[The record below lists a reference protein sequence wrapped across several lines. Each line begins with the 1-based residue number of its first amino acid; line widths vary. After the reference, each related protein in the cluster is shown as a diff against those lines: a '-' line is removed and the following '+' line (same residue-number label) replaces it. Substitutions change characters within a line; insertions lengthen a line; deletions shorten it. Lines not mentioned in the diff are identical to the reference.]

1 MTGVRNFDA
10 AERRAR
16 LSRRHHLSSTAPG
29 ADVVTV
35 AERLVGL
42 HATDP
47 ATVFLSARAR
57 VPDLAVADVEAA
69 LYDERTLVRHLGMR
83 RTLFVLPTTL
93 VPVVQAAFTDVIAAG
108 ERKRLARDVEAGGL
122 APDGRAWL
130 DEAEAATMAA
140 LAAVGETTGAG
151 LSRAVPALQAK
162 LTYAEGKSWGGEV
175 GVVTR
180 VLTVLAAEGRIVRG
194 RPRGS
199 WTSGQ
204 HQWAPMVAAGQA
216 VVDPVEARTELVRRW
231 LAAFGPA
238 TVADVQWWTG
248 LGVRPVR
255 AALAAAGAV
264 EVDLDGAP
272 GVALADDLEPEPAS
286 PSWAALLPALDPTT
300 MGWKGRDWYLG
311 SHGPVLFDRN
321 GNAGPTLW
329 WDGRIVGGWAQRS
342 DGEVV
347 LRLLEDVGVDG
358 RAALDAE
365 AERLQRWLVGTR
377 VAPRFP
383 TPLQKEL
390 GAG

>member
-1 MTGVRNFDA
+1 MRAVRTFDG

-16 LSRRHHLSSTAPG
+16 LARRHHLSPTSPG
-29 ADVVTV
+29 ADVASV
-35 AERLVGL
+35 AEHLVGL

-57 VPDLAVADVEAA
+57 VPGLEVGDVEAA

-93 VPVVQAAFTDVIAAG
+93 VPVVQAACTDTIAAG
-108 ERKRLARDVEAGGL
+108 ERKRLARDVEQGGL
-122 APDGRAWL
+122 APDGTVWL
-130 DEAEAATMAA
+130 DEVEWATMAA
-140 LAAVGETTGAG
+140 LREMGEATGAA

-175 GVVTR
+175 GVATR
-180 VLTVLAAEGRIVRG
+180 VFTVLAAEGRIVRG

-204 HQWAPMVAAGQA
+204 HQWAPMVAEGQV
-216 VVDPVEARTELVRRW
+216 VVDPVEARAELVHQW

-248 LGVRPVR
+248 LGVRLVR
-255 AALAAAGAV
+255 ATLAAAGAV
-264 EVDLDGAP
+264 EVDIDGVA
-272 GVALADDLEPEPAS
+272 GVALADDLEVEAVS
-286 PSWAALLPALDPTT
+286 PPWAALLPALDPTT

-311 SHGPVLFDRN
+311 EHGPALFDRN
-321 GNAGPTLW
+321 GNAGPTVW
-329 WDGRIVGGWAQRS
+329 WDGRIVGGWAQRP

-347 LRLLEDVGVDG
+347 VRLLDNVGDEARHAIDG
-358 RAALDAE
+358 E
-365 AERLQRWLVGTR
+365 VERLQRWLGGVR
-377 VAPRFP
+377 VMPRFP

-390 GAG
+390 AGS